1 MKYDMLLFIIEMYKQ
16 INNYVYFYIGGN
28 VIFNTYLELYMI
40 EETIRFKSIG
50 YIILLNITNLKCQSP
65 TTYCGKLY
73 LNFLSNTIL
82 LNTLV
87 KAYKFYI
94 FSKII
99 TKSFFFFP
107 GTNKCQIH
115 VLIES

>member
-65 TTYCGKLY
+65 TTCCGKLY

-87 KAYKFYI
+87 KVFSKFYI
-94 FSKII
+94 FSKNYNQI
-99 TKSFFFFP
+99 FFFLSRY
-107 GTNKCQIH
+107 K
-115 VLIES
+115 